1 MAKEHN
7 PVYLYQLPSGK
18 EVFVDASGMVHT
30 TNPNR
35 PFDWESN
42 QKEFD
47 NRPYENGYK
56 GPNKERINS
65 DWETV
70 ETSIPES
77 EKCL

>member
-47 NRPYENGYK
+47 NRPYET
-56 GPNKERINS
+56 NS
-65 DWETV
+65 DWKTV
-70 ETSIPES
+70 ETSVHD
-77 EKCL
+77 